1 MILEIGCGIN
11 PYSIRMN
18 NGVMMN
24 GEWKIPKIKN
34 LIKTIRVNPNDEQE
48 DSDTI
53 HVNLGALQGINRLI

>member
-1 MILEIGCGIN
+1 
-11 PYSIRMN
+11 MN